1 MKIKFRAWD
10 TEKQQMCEVLSMAF
24 EEDDIRLRGKE
35 CETWTTV
42 KGYIAI
48 PMQYTGLKDINGT
61 DIYEGDILHRDGYWD
76 IQIEWDKGSFMVRDL
91 DKVRRNNLCQN
102 VPIGEYNI
110 KYYEVIGNIYENPE
124 LLSE

>member
-35 CETWTTV
+35 CETWATV

-61 DIYEGDILHRDGYWD
+61 DIYEGDIIRMIDGTNTEW
-76 IQIEWDKGSFMVRDL
+76 IEPVEFKEGRFGTEEESLQESIYMWNGV
-91 DKVRRNNLCQN
+91 
-102 VPIGEYNI
+102 
-110 KYYEVIGNIYENPE
+110 EVIGNIYENPE
-124 LLSE
+124 LLEGTK